1 MSIEQLAI
9 DTKIPRPSIEALEED
24 RFGALPGPVFVRG
37 FFRCCAR
44 SLGLDPEVV
53 VGLLHDWQRAS
64 AQQAKKNS
72 GRRERMVAVQ
82 ASRPSGPEMA
92 VRGAP
97 AARGP
102 ALAAAPA
109 EPTRAA
115 ANAAAASAPT
125 PNLFADLGPA
135 LLRALS
141 QLPQS
146 RTLMWIAVCL
156 VIAVIA
162 VTAFAMS
169 GIQVAAPHS

>member
-9 DTKIPRPSIEALEED
+9 DTKIPRASIEALEED
-24 RFGALPGPVFVRG
+24 RYGALPGPVFVRG

-53 VGLLHDWQRAS
+53 VGLLHDWQQAS
-64 AQQAKKNS
+64 ARQAKKSS

-82 ASRPSGPEMA
+82 A

-102 ALAAAPA
+102 ALAAAPS
-109 EPTRAA
+109 EPARAA
-115 ANAAAASAPT
+115 ANAAAVATAPT

-135 LLRALS
+135 LVRALS

-169 GIQVAAPHS
+169 GIKVAVPHS